1 MLWAQQA
8 EKQKGVCWSQII
20 KNNTQ
25 PSAGEIR
32 RECASVCCGKS
43 RDKKRVKCLSRFV
56 YSFLRFGLLKWEHPT
71 CVYVCASVF
80 SYRRTFRTGIAQ
92 VVDDLR
98 VQGGKYYIR
107 EK

>member
-1 MLWAQQA
+1 MGAAGGKA
-8 EKQKGVCWSQII
+8 EGSVLEPNNK

-56 YSFLRFGLLKWEHPT
+56 YSFFALWPSQVGAPNVCVCLRECIFIPKNSQNGNR
-71 CVYVCASVF
+71 S
-80 SYRRTFRTGIAQ
+80 SG
-92 VVDDLR
+92 
-98 VQGGKYYIR
+98 
-107 EK
+107 